1 MSKLL
6 ESNYKLSLLQYPAM
20 FEQALFKLSWAKP
33 PQKVLEEYGHKAQL
47 GKAPVTV
54 LADAEERAWAVWGN
68 LQRAH
73 SLD

>member
-6 ESNYKLSLLQYPAM
+6 ESNRHVSLLQYPRM
-20 FEQALFKLSWAKP
+20 FEQAVLKLSWAKP
-33 PQKVLEEYGHKAQL
+33 PQKVLEEYGQMQV
-47 GKAPVTV
+47 GKAPVSV